1 MPKDLPDVWTDKDKA
16 SYNRY
21 KELAEKEP
29 GYKPASFD
37 AISTDKEKLRDI
49 KEKLAKEKENYT
61 GRAPVAPVPE
71 SKYIKGTPEN
81 EALKASRYG
90 RGSGR
95 AAPLDLEGGMS
106 PGQSPS
112 LDNPLKQKKGGLIK
126 KKYAM
131 GGKVSTAEKRN
142 PKNPRW

>member
-1 MPKDLPDVWTDKDKA
+1 MPKKDLPDAWTDKDKA

-21 KELAEKEP
+21 KEVAEKEP
-29 GYKPASFD
+29 GYKPPSFD

-49 KEKLAKEKENYT
+49 QRRLAAEKENYT

-81 EALKASRYG
+81 EELKASRYG
-90 RGSGR
+90 RGSGK
-95 AAPLDLEGGMS
+95 AAPFYPEGGMR

-112 LDNPLKQKKGGLIK
+112 LDNPIQEKKGGSIK
-126 KKYAM
+126 KKPA
-131 GGKVSTAEKRN
+131 KKPSHPN
-142 PKNPRW
+142 W